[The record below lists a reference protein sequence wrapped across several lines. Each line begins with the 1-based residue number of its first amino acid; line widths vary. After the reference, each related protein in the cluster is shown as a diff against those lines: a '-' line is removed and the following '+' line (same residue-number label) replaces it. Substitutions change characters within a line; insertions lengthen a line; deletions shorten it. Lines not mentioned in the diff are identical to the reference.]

1 MSLKAEPIGPVPEE
15 TARLA
20 HELRNEI
27 DCDQAL
33 DFWNQTGKI
42 ECILLCR
49 HSRLKDE
56 TDERSRIKCG
66 RDLRPHHPC
75 GVRSVTSR
83 RIRLSSCWQ
92 DLRGSPFAPP
102 AWIAVNR
109 SCRKS
114 ERSNRF
120 LLAEKRCVLMFPLPR
135 S

>member
-83 RIRLSSCWQ
+83 RTKSSSCWQ
-92 DLRGSPFAPP
+92 DLKVSTFATT
-102 AWIAVNR
+102 V
-109 SCRKS
+109 
-114 ERSNRF
+114 
-120 LLAEKRCVLMFPLPR
+120 
-135 S
+135 